1 MTGRNKMSSSQAVA
15 DDGRLPSGTN
25 PKGDDLDR
33 KIEKKKRNGQEGHIG
48 RRHGGQSGVSRRR
61 MAACAPSSLDRVSS
75 NLPISSPY
83 RSTPD
88 APVTDAERDRLNARL
103 NAAYTAGALEQ
114 EDYQA
119 RLDLLFAARRL
130 GELVPVVE
138 GLPPLP
144 THSSPAIVASSG
156 GEPGELSEP
165 RPPGRLT
172 AAVVGGVAAAV
183 ILIAILLVLLI

>member
-1 MTGRNKMSSSQAVA
+1 M
-15 DDGRLPSGTN
+15 
-25 PKGDDLDR
+25 
-33 KIEKKKRNGQEGHIG
+33 
-48 RRHGGQSGVSRRR
+48 
-61 MAACAPSSLDRVSS
+61 SS

-103 NAAYTAGALEQ
+103 NAAYTAGTLDQ
-114 EDYQA
+114 DDYRT
-119 RLDLLFAARRL
+119 RLDRLFAAQRL

-144 THSSPAIVASSG
+144 THSTPAIVTSSG
-156 GEPGELSEP
+156 GQPGELSES

-172 AAVVGGVAAAV
+172 AMVVGGVAV
-183 ILIAILLVLLI
+183 TILVIAILLVLLI

>member
-1 MTGRNKMSSSQAVA
+1 
-15 DDGRLPSGTN
+15 
-25 PKGDDLDR
+25 
-33 KIEKKKRNGQEGHIG
+33 
-48 RRHGGQSGVSRRR
+48 
-61 MAACAPSSLDRVSS
+61 VSS

-103 NAAYTAGALEQ
+103 NAAFTAGTLEQ

-119 RLDLLFAARRL
+119 RLDRLFAAKRL

-144 THSSPAIVASSG
+144 THSNPAIVTSSG
-156 GEPGELSEP
+156 GQPGELSES

-172 AAVVGGVAAAV
+172 TVVVGGVAAA
-183 ILIAILLVLLI
+183 ILIVAILLVLLI

>member
-1 MTGRNKMSSSQAVA
+1 M
-15 DDGRLPSGTN
+15 
-25 PKGDDLDR
+25 
-33 KIEKKKRNGQEGHIG
+33 
-48 RRHGGQSGVSRRR
+48 
-61 MAACAPSSLDRVSS
+61 SS

-83 RSTPD
+83 RSKPD

-103 NAAYTAGALEQ
+103 NAAYTAGTLQQ

-119 RLDLLFAARRL
+119 RLDHLYAAQRL

-144 THSSPAIVASSG
+144 THANPAIVASPSG
-156 GEPGELSEP
+156 QPGELSES

-172 AAVVGGVAAAV
+172 AVVVGGVAAA
-183 ILIAILLVLLI
+183 ILIIAILLVILI

>member
-1 MTGRNKMSSSQAVA
+1 
-15 DDGRLPSGTN
+15 
-25 PKGDDLDR
+25 
-33 KIEKKKRNGQEGHIG
+33 
-48 RRHGGQSGVSRRR
+48 
-61 MAACAPSSLDRVSS
+61 VSS

-88 APVTDAERDRLNARL
+88 APVTDAERDRVSARL
-103 NAAYTAGALEQ
+103 NAAFTAGTLDQ
-114 EDYQA
+114 DDYQA
-119 RLDLLFAARRL
+119 RLDLLFAATRL

-156 GEPGELSEP
+156 GQPGELSES

-172 AAVVGGVAAAV
+172 AVVVGGVAAV
-183 ILIAILLVLLI
+183 VLLIAILLVLLI

>member
-1 MTGRNKMSSSQAVA
+1 M
-15 DDGRLPSGTN
+15 
-25 PKGDDLDR
+25 
-33 KIEKKKRNGQEGHIG
+33 
-48 RRHGGQSGVSRRR
+48 
-61 MAACAPSSLDRVSS
+61 SS

-103 NAAYTAGALEQ
+103 NAAYTAGALEE

-144 THSSPAIVASSG
+144 THSSPAIVANSG

-183 ILIAILLVLLI
+183 ILIAISAGAPVLAAWRDRSLTSRLHRLTSRPPEVDQTHGLSAPNIVRGLAYNGLVWLT

>member
-1 MTGRNKMSSSQAVA
+1 MSAH
-15 DDGRLPSGTN
+15 R
-25 PKGDDLDR
+25 
-33 KIEKKKRNGQEGHIG
+33 
-48 RRHGGQSGVSRRR
+48 
-61 MAACAPSSLDRVSS
+61 PSSLDGVSS

-103 NAAYTAGALEQ
+103 NAAYTAGTLDQ
-114 EDYQA
+114 DDYRT
-119 RLDLLFAARRL
+119 RLDRLFAAQRL

-156 GEPGELSEP
+156 GQPGELSES

-172 AAVVGGVAAAV
+172 AMVVGGVAAA
-183 ILIAILLVLLI
+183 ILVIAILLVLLI

>member
-1 MTGRNKMSSSQAVA
+1 
-15 DDGRLPSGTN
+15 
-25 PKGDDLDR
+25 
-33 KIEKKKRNGQEGHIG
+33 
-48 RRHGGQSGVSRRR
+48 
-61 MAACAPSSLDRVSS
+61 MAAFAPSSLDRVSS

-103 NAAYTAGALEQ
+103 NAAYTAGALEE

-156 GEPGELSEP
+156 GEPGELSDP

-183 ILIAILLVLLI
+183 ILIAILLVLLF

>member
-1 MTGRNKMSSSQAVA
+1 M
-15 DDGRLPSGTN
+15 
-25 PKGDDLDR
+25 
-33 KIEKKKRNGQEGHIG
+33 
-48 RRHGGQSGVSRRR
+48 
-61 MAACAPSSLDRVSS
+61 SS

-103 NAAYTAGALEQ
+103 NAAYTAGTLDQ

-119 RLDLLFAARRL
+119 RLDRLFAAKRL

-144 THSSPAIVASSG
+144 TYSNPAIVTSSG
-156 GEPGELSEP
+156 GQPGELSES

-172 AAVVGGVAAAV
+172 AVVIGGVAAA
-183 ILIAILLVLLI
+183 ILLVAILLVLLI

>member
-1 MTGRNKMSSSQAVA
+1 
-15 DDGRLPSGTN
+15 
-25 PKGDDLDR
+25 
-33 KIEKKKRNGQEGHIG
+33 
-48 RRHGGQSGVSRRR
+48 
-61 MAACAPSSLDRVSS
+61 VSS

-83 RSTPD
+83 RSKPD

-103 NAAYTAGALEQ
+103 NAAYTAGTLQQ

-119 RLDLLFAARRL
+119 RLDLLYAAQRL

-144 THSSPAIVASSG
+144 THSNPAIVASPSG
-156 GEPGELSEP
+156 QPGELSES

-172 AAVVGGVAAAV
+172 AVVVGGVAAA
-183 ILIAILLVLLI
+183 ILIIAILLVILI

>member
-1 MTGRNKMSSSQAVA
+1 
-15 DDGRLPSGTN
+15 
-25 PKGDDLDR
+25 
-33 KIEKKKRNGQEGHIG
+33 
-48 RRHGGQSGVSRRR
+48 
-61 MAACAPSSLDRVSS
+61 VSS

-83 RSTPD
+83 RSKPD

-103 NAAYTAGALEQ
+103 NAAFTVGTLNE
-114 EDYQA
+114 EEYQA
-119 RLDLLFAARRL
+119 RLDLLFAAQRL

-156 GEPGELSEP
+156 GGQPGELSQS

-172 AAVVGGVAAAV
+172 AVVVGGVAVAV
-183 ILIAILLVLLI
+183 LLIAILLVILI